1 MPQKPKRPSIG
12 VSLKGVRFKG
22 TPTRSSI
29 DIPLPG
35 DRSARGR
42 GAANIKDGELEFVNR
57 HHQAVKAQRRRKE
70 R

>member
-1 MPQKPKRPSIG
+1 MPQKPKRSSID

-22 TPTRSSI
+22 VSARSSI

-35 DRSARGR
+35 DRSSRSR

-57 HHQAVKAQRRRKE
+57 HHQAVKAQL
-70 R
+70 